1 MKKMRL
7 IAVLTPALL
16 LGACVTTRPTSAQ
29 VESCRAMEGNMG
41 LQTPHDHGEM
51 KGQGRNPMNLSHDR
65 CLQILRNAQRQTV
78 RPTTDSTATVDSVDE
93 G

>member
-1 MKKMRL
+1 MTKKHI
-7 IAVLTPALL
+7 IAVTVPALL

-29 VESCRAMEGNMG
+29 VESCRAMESNMG

-65 CLQILRNAQRQTV
+65 CHQILRNAH
-78 RPTTDSTATVDSVDE
+78 
-93 G
+93 

>member
-65 CLQILRNAQRQTV
+65 CRRILRSAQ
-78 RPTTDSTATVDSVDE
+78 
-93 G
+93 

>member
-16 LGACVTTRPTSAQ
+16 LGACVTTRPTS
-29 VESCRAMEGNMG
+29 AMEGNMG

-65 CLQILRNAQRQTV
+65 CLQILRSAQ
-78 RPTTDSTATVDSVDE
+78 
-93 G
+93 

>member
-1 MKKMRL
+1 MTKMRL

-51 KGQGRNPMNLSHDR
+51 KGQG
-65 CLQILRNAQRQTV
+65 
-78 RPTTDSTATVDSVDE
+78 ATR
-93 G
+93 